1 MKLKNKLQSKH
12 IYIAFLFISFF
23 LALLFCIFIL
33 NLKYFSNDFKGKK
46 DINLTINEIDRLLTM
61 YYDKYTGLYLDSKE
75 FMKKM
80 HI

>member
-1 MKLKNKLQSKH
+1 MEIFSNIIEITASLFEVFVIL
-12 IYIAFLFISFF
+12 LFINRF
-23 LALLFCIFIL
+23 L
-33 NLKYFSNDFKGKK
+33 NLKYFSNDFKGEK